1 MRNLIFALIFASSAT
16 VSAQEAP
23 TLTPRLPVGAIGPA
37 PTQTHDHD
45 GHDHPADNPSKDASP
60 EERLRF
66 LLSGYHYFPTQEDL
80 LKVAEADVVAGMLRA
95 IAQDIDERPT
105 MRMKAL
111 DALMYFDDAATLVY
125 VEHIAL
131 NDPAAPEELLRTE
144 QLMQHHA
151 IMTFAKI
158 RKKDAVSSLEKLLSH
173 EDIQVQMTAISALGK
188 HGGKPGLE
196 VLKKAAPKAELPA
209 VKREFRKY
217 VKI

>member
-16 VSAQEAP
+16 LAAQEAP

-45 GHDHPADNPSKDASP
+45 HDHQVDEPSTDVSPA
-60 EERLRF
+60 ERLRF

-80 LKVAEADVVAGMLRA
+80 LKVAEADEVAGMLRT

-111 DALMYFDDAATLVY
+111 DALMYFNDAATLVY

-151 IMTFAKI
+151 IMTFAKLK
-158 RKKDAVSSLEKLLSH
+158 KKDSVPSLEKLLSH
-173 EDIQVQMTAISALGK
+173 NDIQVQMTAISALGK
-188 HGGKPGLE
+188 HGGQPGLQA
-196 VLKKAAPKAELPA
+196 LKKAAPKAELPA

-217 VKI
+217 VKF